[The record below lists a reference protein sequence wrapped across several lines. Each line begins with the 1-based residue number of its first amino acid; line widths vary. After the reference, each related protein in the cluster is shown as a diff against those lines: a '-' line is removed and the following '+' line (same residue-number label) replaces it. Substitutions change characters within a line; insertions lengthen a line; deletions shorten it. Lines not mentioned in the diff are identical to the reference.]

1 MNYLNAQ
8 SFLDLAGKLK
18 TSYITPEELG
28 LGAGVWVR
36 ELTGSEREEIQKAGG
51 TLKMNKDGSQEYDM
65 SSMRRGTLA
74 IIAAYG
80 MVVPKYPDTISYGED
95 GKPDAEAIEYDQMF
109 AKNITPTLSQL
120 SSQVLDVIAGRVRLI
135 SGLVKN
141 DEKKD

>member
-1 MNYLNAQ
+1 MFLNAE
-8 SFLDLAGKLK
+8 SFLNLAGKLK
-18 TSYITPEELG
+18 TSFITPKELG
-28 LGAGVWVR
+28 LAQGVWVR
-36 ELTGSEREEIQKAGG
+36 ELTGSEREEVQKAGG

-65 SSMRRGTLA
+65 SSMRKGTLA
-74 IIAAYG
+74 IIATYG
-80 MVVPKYPDTISYGED
+80 MVMPKYPDSISYDDD
-95 GKPDAEAIEYDQMF
+95 GKPDAEAIEYEQMF